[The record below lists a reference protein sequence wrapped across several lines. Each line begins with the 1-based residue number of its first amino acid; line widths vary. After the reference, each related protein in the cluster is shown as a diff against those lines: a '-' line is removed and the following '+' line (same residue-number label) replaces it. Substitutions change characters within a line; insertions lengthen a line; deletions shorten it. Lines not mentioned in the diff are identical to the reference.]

1 VIDEASVGRWREREL
16 TDAVRSTTIGVG
28 FAAAVLATVAGF
40 YDVQYAVA
48 AAVVVIG
55 WTQLVGL

>member
-1 VIDEASVGRWREREL
+1 VV
-16 TDAVRSTTIGVG
+16 
-28 FAAAVLATVAGF
+28 ATVAGF